1 MNTRY
6 INTPTLCVWLQ
17 RTSSTNRKLLD
28 GSLTYMSK
36 CVSTRSKN
44 KISAFVVSRNYNYN
58 LPNFLLESSTLSS
71 GEKIFFNIRQNFSS
85 LFIFEL
91 LSLDTTEISYVADF
105 SLVKTFR
112 WNRCYYTHIYNRGL
126 FNETEG
132 LNGRKKRDEIG
143 DGVIVS
149 SQRIRK
155 SPFSYYFA
163 ARKLGGRQVN

>member
-1 MNTRY
+1 
-6 INTPTLCVWLQ
+6 
-17 RTSSTNRKLLD
+17 
-28 GSLTYMSK
+28 MSK
-36 CVSTRSKN
+36 CVSTRSNN

-58 LPNFLLESSTLSS
+58 LSNFLLESSTLSS

-91 LSLDTTEISYVADF
+91 LSLDTTEISNFLCGRFF
-105 SLVKTFR
+105 SRENVSMKSLLLR
-112 WNRCYYTHIYNRGL
+112 AHIQL